1 MSHSGVSIFSS
12 KISNSIYNLSVNFS
26 IAFFSRILDSI
37 GAYMFMSKK
46 WVTLMYTSDQ
56 NHTKAILAAID
67 NG

>member
-1 MSHSGVSIFSS
+1 
-12 KISNSIYNLSVNFS
+12 
-26 IAFFSRILDSI
+26 
-37 GAYMFMSKK
+37 MFMSKK